1 MEFLYR
7 GKFINLVR
15 EGRWEFCERVRQ
27 TSAVMIFAR
36 TQEDGILLVEE
47 YRPPIARRCICFPA
61 GLIGDAGS
69 EDAETAARREL
80 LEETGY
86 EASEMRFLYD
96 GPSSPG
102 ITSEYLSFFLATGL
116 VKRTDGG
123 GVQNERITV
132 HVVPEASVD
141 SWLDTQ
147 RVAGKAV
154 DPRVYAGLY
163 ALRAKRPP
171 GK

>member
-1 MEFLYR
+1 MEVLYR
-7 GKFINLVR
+7 GKFVNLVR
-15 EGRWEFCERVRQ
+15 EGHWEFCERVHQ
-27 TSAVMIFAR
+27 TSAAMIFAR
-36 TQEDGILLVEE
+36 TQEGGILLVEE
-47 YRPPIARRCICFPA
+47 FRPPIARQSICFPA
-61 GLIGDAGS
+61 GLIGDTGT

-116 VKRTDGG
+116 VKRTEGG

-132 HVVPEASVD
+132 HVVPESSVET
-141 SWLDTQ
+141 WLEAQ
-147 RVAGKAV
+147 RAAGKAI
-154 DPRVYAGLY
+154 DPRIYAGLY
-163 ALRAKRPP
+163 ALRTHP
-171 GK
+171 